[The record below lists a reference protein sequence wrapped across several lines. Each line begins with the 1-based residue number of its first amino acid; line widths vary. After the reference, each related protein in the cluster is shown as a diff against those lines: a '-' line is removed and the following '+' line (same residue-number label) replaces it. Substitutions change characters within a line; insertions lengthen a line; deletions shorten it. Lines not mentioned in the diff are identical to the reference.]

1 MRTQWLWL
9 AVVVGGMGCSAS
21 GRDPVASG
29 ASADGGPG
37 GTSPDGVVGPSG
49 TTTKDGGGGTTT
61 VTSIIYANTD
71 DSLYEL
77 DPSNDDLTLVG
88 SFDGA
93 NGNVTDCAVNADGDV
108 YVNTADTIYKATLP
122 ASGKGKVTLDKVATI
137 AKDTSNQRFYAL
149 AFAPAGV
156 LGAGEGLVGGDG
168 DGKLWSIDPQS
179 GATKSLGSFGRD
191 GSTATF
197 GLSGDLVFYVDANGK
212 PTGLA
217 TIRSCKGTTC
227 TTTNDYLAGIDMTA
241 LATAF
246 TSGKPASSLLSGIYG
261 GSSSGKGSGV
271 GEGELFGLG
280 AWEGKVYGFQR
291 ASAAASGNPEL
302 LSVDTKTGRGKTL
315 PKSFTFTNGWSGACV
330 STKVSVT
337 VAPPPEVPK

>member
-1 MRTQWLWL
+1 
-9 AVVVGGMGCSAS
+9 MGCSAS

-29 ASADGGPG
+29 GSPDGGPG
-37 GTSPDGVVGPSG
+37 GNGDTVVGPDG
-49 TTTKDGGGGTTT
+49 TTGKDGGPPTTT
-61 VTSIIYANTD
+61 TTTSIIYANTD

-77 DPSNDDLTLVG
+77 DPTNDNLTLIG
-88 SFDGA
+88 TFDGA

-108 YVNTADTIYKATLP
+108 YVNTSDTIYKASLP

-137 AKDTSNQRFYAL
+137 AKDTTNQRFYAL

-197 GLSGDLVFYVDANGK
+197 ALSGDLVFYVDANQK

-217 TIRSCKGTTC
+217 TIRSCKGSTC

-241 LATAF
+241 LAAAF
-246 TSGKPASSLLSGIYG
+246 TSGKPATSLLSGIYG
-261 GSSSGKGSGV
+261 GSSSGKGAGV
-271 GEGELFGLG
+271 GAGELFGLG

-291 ASAAASGNPEL
+291 ASAAVSGEPEL

-315 PKSFTFTNGWSGACV
+315 PKSFSFTNGWSGACV